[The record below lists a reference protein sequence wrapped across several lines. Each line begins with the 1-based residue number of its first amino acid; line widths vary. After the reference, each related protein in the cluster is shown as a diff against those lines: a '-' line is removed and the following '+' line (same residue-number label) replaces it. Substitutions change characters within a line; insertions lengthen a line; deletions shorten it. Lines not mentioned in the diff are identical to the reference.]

1 MGAMNGPIAGQLAA
15 FYVKS
20 ALIEDSRVDYVSSCT
35 ATVIGD
41 VINVN
46 ATVVPISGKPVDL
59 LLVI

>member
-1 MGAMNGPIAGQLAA
+1 MAGQLAA

-20 ALIEDSRVDYVSSCT
+20 ALIEDSRVDYVSACT

-41 VINVN
+41 VINVS
-46 ATVVPISGKPVDL
+46 ATVVPISGKPIDL